1 MSELTSEERHKK
13 TAGKDSKSILL
24 LKNLENKKSCR
35 RSSFLHWINTFNYI
49 QSRFAIC
56 LGTKINLPQLFISK
70 DYTQS
75 ISFTMDSVKS

>member
-1 MSELTSEERHKK
+1 MILRSSSAIECNLVQLSIPAVT
-13 TAGKDSKSILL
+13 GKQ
-24 LKNLENKKSCR
+24 KKSCR

-75 ISFTMDSVKS
+75 ISFTMDPVKS